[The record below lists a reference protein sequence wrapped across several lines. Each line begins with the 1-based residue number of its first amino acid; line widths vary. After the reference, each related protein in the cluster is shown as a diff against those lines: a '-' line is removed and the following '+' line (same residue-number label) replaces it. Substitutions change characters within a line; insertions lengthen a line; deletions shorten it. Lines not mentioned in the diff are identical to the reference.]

1 MTPDG
6 VAVADGGEAAALGK
20 NADFAS
26 MHLGC
31 NKNEGQDAVGNFIL
45 PAPGNIKAW
54 YLRSHA
60 RDILKRAGNQKRIR
74 FCGVKISRGSNGVG
88 VHARPDR
95 AYGRLTGV
103 CVCGQSICCPVCA
116 PRIAAFRAMDVAE
129 GFKVALERGYEA
141 RLVTYTLPHTLDD
154 KLGDLLDMFAV
165 AWRRM
170 QSGRASKSLRRE
182 SVGNITAQEI
192 NWGTAN
198 GWHPHKH
205 QLRFDLPGKF
215 DEDRHQ
221 AAWLAALDS
230 IGRKTTG
237 TDAHAFRVGAVGDEV
252 GAKYVSKLSM
262 AVDAEARATG
272 ASMELAGGANKGR
285 NIIQLLA
292 AAAGGDE
299 IAGAIWFSGVE
310 EIVSRKVTSL
320 RWSRGLR
327 DWCGVGPEK
336 PDEEIAAEEVVET
349 DVYLGELNFHQWRVI
364 VNHRA
369 ELALCIAANQGRE
382 AVNSFLAG
390 LGAGALDMERS
401 GPVETD
407 TADDRRIQTD
417 ALAALAKELSRPDLV
432 TGAEKKRDQDRP
444 SGLSRQHV
452 EAMKG

>member
-1 MTPDG
+1 MRPATAAPC
-6 VAVADGGEAAALGK
+6 AIAEETGEAGSSLGK
-20 NADFAS
+20 NADF
-26 MHLGC
+26 
-31 NKNEGQDAVGNFIL
+31 VGKGVETPLL

-74 FCGVKISRGSNGVG
+74 FCGVKISRGSSGVG

-116 PRIAAFRAMDVAE
+116 PRIAAFRAVDVAE

-141 RLVTYTLPHTLDD
+141 RLVTYTLPHSFDD
-154 KLGDLLDMFAV
+154 KLGDLLDMISA

-170 QSGRASKSLRRE
+170 QTSYGRDLRRD
-182 SVGNITAQEI
+182 SLGNITAQEI

-205 QLRFDLPGKF
+205 QLRFDKPGTF
-215 DEDRHQ
+215 DEERHE
-221 AAWLAALDS
+221 AAWLASLHT
-230 IGRKTTG
+230 IGRRTRG
-237 TDAHAFRVGAVGDEV
+237 TDDHAFRVGAVGDEV
-252 GAKYVSKLSM
+252 GAKYISKLSM

-272 ASMELAGGANKGR
+272 ASLELAGGANKGR

-292 AAAGGDE
+292 AAAGGDTF
-299 IAGAIWFSGVE
+299 AASIWFAGVQ

-349 DVYLGELNFHQWRVI
+349 DVYLGEINFHQWRVV

-382 AVNSFLAG
+382 AVNSFLMG
-390 LGAGALDMERS
+390 LGAGMLDMERS
-401 GPVETD
+401 GPVITD
-407 TADDRRIQTD
+407 TAEDQRVQAD
-417 ALAALAKELSRPDLV
+417 AVVQLAQELSRPDLV
-432 TGAEKKRDQDRP
+432 IGAEIKRDKDRP
-444 SGLSRQHV
+444 SGLSRIQI